1 MVMILVEYIH
11 TIKYSIFICICIFF
25 ANFAS
30 ACTLFEPQK
39 PNLTSDT
46 SGQSVT
52 LNWAGDDNDIYRL
65 QIVANIP
72 EGGIF
77 WSLDTQ
83 VKGRVFAFKLPSNL
97 AVIKVQIS
105 NKCDDTEL
113 NNVQSVKPII
123 FINERPSCS
132 LDSADWLQD
141 GLFVNFKPQN
151 NIQSYSFS
159 LYEVNTTST
168 GSLKSNVIK
177 KFDIKPPYI
186 SKQDDKVAIDMKEK
200 FNLNPSAIGRKYLVS
215 VLPRC
220 AAGQGLPIAFLLN

>member
-1 MVMILVEYIH
+1 M
-11 TIKYSIFICICIFF
+11 
-25 ANFAS
+25 A
-30 ACTLFEPQK
+30 
-39 PNLTSDT
+39 LTD
-46 SGQSVT
+46 
-52 LNWAGDDNDIYRL
+52 AEIY
-65 QIVANIP
+65 QIRREV
-72 EGGIF
+72 GG
-77 WSLDTQ
+77 
-83 VKGRVFAFKLPSNL
+83 AP
-97 AVIKVQIS
+97 
-105 NKCDDTEL
+105 DDTEL

-186 SKQDDKVAIDMKEK
+186 SKQDDKVVIDMKEK
-200 FNLNPSAIGRKYLVS
+200 FNLKTFDTDRKYMVS
-215 VLPRC
+215 VSPRC

>member
-1 MVMILVEYIH
+1 MIFVKYMKK
-11 TIKYSIFICICIFF
+11 IKGFLCIYSCVFCV
-25 ANFAS
+25 NFAS

-65 QIVANIP
+65 QIVANVP
-72 EGGIF
+72 EGGVY

-83 VKGRVFAFKLPSNL
+83 IKGRVFEFKLPSNL

-113 NNVQSVKPII
+113 DNVQSVKPII
-123 FINERPSCS
+123 FINERPSCA
-132 LDSADWLQD
+132 LDTADWLQD
-141 GLFVNFKPQN
+141 GLFVNFRPQN
-151 NIQSYSFS
+151 NIQSYSLS
-159 LYEVNTTST
+159 LYEVNMTST
-168 GSLKSNVIK
+168 GSLKSNVVK
-177 KFDIKPPYI
+177 KFDVKPPYI
-186 SKQDDKVAIDMKEK
+186 SKQDDKVVIDMTEK
-200 FNLNPSAIGRKYLVS
+200 FNLNPSATGRKYLVS